1 MKSNIGN
8 IFQSKQN
15 RCGLLKTFL
24 IPINTYCVN
33 FAFIYA
39 KFMEKFLEN
48 NFFHPFDR
56 CALGPF
62 ILNYGPVRFWFIW
75 FDVFNCQ
82 KIRQNIQRCL
92 ESADYEKCFWCY
104 ASKNFFILILYL
116 KNEQVLRS
124 YSSLSKNSFK
134 KRTKF

>member
-33 FAFIYA
+33 FAFINA
-39 KFMEKFLEN
+39 KFIEKVLEN

-62 ILNYGPVRFWFIW
+62 ILNYGPVRF
-75 FDVFNCQ
+75 
-82 KIRQNIQRCL
+82 
-92 ESADYEKCFWCY
+92 
-104 ASKNFFILILYL
+104 
-116 KNEQVLRS
+116 
-124 YSSLSKNSFK
+124 
-134 KRTKF
+134 